1 MTSTRSA
8 IDRLRSPVL
17 ASVLAYCAIIAV
29 LGRDVLA
36 HISTSMVHDIGDPLL
51 TAALLH
57 WNAWTLPLTH
67 AWWQFPIFHPT
78 PDTLAF
84 SEHLLGLSVVATPI
98 EWLVRDPVIAANL
111 TTLLTYPLSAMA
123 MFLLV
128 RRLSGSSLGAFVA
141 GAAFAFSPYR
151 VSQLPHV
158 QMLAAFWA
166 PLALLALHGY
176 LESGRR
182 RWLVAY
188 GAAWFFQVTANGY
201 SLFFFSALVA
211 LWVVWFVVLPRR
223 WVPLRDIAITTLS
236 AAVPLAPTL
245 ATYLTVHARHGFTRT
260 ATDAR
265 AFSADVTGLLC
276 APVDLSLWG
285 WLRVGC
291 RPEGEIFPGL
301 VLVVLVAI
309 AVAVMLRQPAIGTLA
324 LPGWRVAGVLRVIL
338 AVAGGVSAMATLAVM
353 VLGPWRLQLGPL
365 RASASSID
373 KPLLLLIVTAI
384 LALVLSRGA
393 VDAVRRSSTIGFYL
407 FGALVMWVVA
417 LGPTVTFLGVER
429 GMPGPFGLLLLLPG
443 GSGLRVPARFWL
455 MTTLC
460 LSVVAGFAA
469 SQLLARRRPRTAA
482 LGFVLL
488 AAAVLSDGWSP
499 IPAVPVPKHFPD
511 EAALRGR
518 TVLWLPVGGPNDFWP
533 QYLAVVGGWRSVN
546 GYSGWEPRY
555 YEALRQ
561 GVRFEAD
568 GLFDPFRAR
577 GDLFVVVGSD
587 TPRLRDLVER
597 QPGVQRIAERDGVLE
612 YRMTRRLAP
621 ADVPEG
627 VPVSGETRLR
637 IAGVT
642 SSCLSVSAS
651 RAIDSDLDTRWVCG
665 PQSGRE
671 SFEADL
677 DALVEVTSVRYAL
690 GRYIGDFPR
699 DLVIETSVDGET
711 WEPARS
717 GDVVAATI
725 EGHLADPLVGTTT
738 LRFPARVARHVR
750 LRQVGQDDRANWSIG
765 ELEIWG
771 RSP

>member
-1 MTSTRSA
+1 MTSSRSA

-17 ASVLAYCAIIAV
+17 ASALAYCAITAV
-29 LGRDVLA
+29 LGRDVLT
-36 HISTSMVHDIGDPLL
+36 HLSTSVVHDVGDPLL

-67 AWWQFPIFHPT
+67 AWWQFPIFYPT
-78 PDTLAF
+78 PDALAF

-98 EWLVRDPVIAANL
+98 EWLLRDPMIAANV
-111 TTLLTYPLSAMA
+111 TTLLTYPLTAMA
-123 MFLLV
+123 VFLLV
-128 RRLSGSSLGAFVA
+128 RRLSGSSLGAVVA

-158 QMLAAFWA
+158 QMLAAFWG
-166 PLALLALHGY
+166 PVALLALHAY

-182 RWLVAY
+182 RWLAAY
-188 GAAWFFQVTANGY
+188 GVAWFFQVTANGY

-211 LWVVWFVVLPRR
+211 LWIVWFVVLPRR
-223 WVPLRDIAITTLS
+223 WIPLRDIVITTLS

-245 ATYLTVHARHGFTRT
+245 ATYLAVYARNGFTRT
-260 ATDAR
+260 AGDAQG
-265 AFSADVTGLLC
+265 FSADVTGLLC

-301 VLVVLVAI
+301 VLVVLVVI
-309 AVAVMLRQPAIGTLA
+309 GVAALLRQP
-324 LPGWRVAGVLRVIL
+324 LPAGSRVMGGLRVIL
-338 AVAGGVSAMATLAVM
+338 GVAAVTSALAAISV
-353 VLGPWRLQLGPL
+353 VTLGPWRLQLGPL

-373 KPLLLLIVTAI
+373 KPLLVLIVTAV
-384 LALVLSRGA
+384 LALVLSRHTI
-393 VDAVRRSSTIGFYL
+393 DAVRRSSTIGFYL
-407 FGALVMWVVA
+407 FGALVMWVMA
-417 LGPTVTFLGVER
+417 LGPTVTLMGVQR
-429 GMPGPFGLLLLLPG
+429 AMPGPFGLLLLLPG
-443 GSGLRVPARFWL
+443 GSGLRVPSRFWL

-460 LSVVAGFAA
+460 LSVVAGLTV

-482 LGFVLL
+482 LWAVLL
-488 AAAVLSDGWSP
+488 VAGVLSDGWAP
-499 IPAVPVPKHFPD
+499 IPAVPVPRHFPD

-518 TVLWLPVGGPNDFWP
+518 TVLWLPVGQLDDFWP
-533 QYLAVVGGWRSVN
+533 QYLAVVGGWHSVN

-561 GVRFEAD
+561 GARFELD
-568 GLFDPFRAR
+568 GLFDPFLAR

-597 QPGVQRIAERDGVLE
+597 QPGVQRIAERNGVLE
-612 YRMTRRLAP
+612 YRLPRRPRPAGLSAP
-621 ADVPEG
+621 AET
-627 VPVSGETRLR
+627 PVR
-637 IAGVT
+637 IARVT
-642 SSCLSVSAS
+642 SSCLSLSAPL
-651 RAIDSDLDTRWVCG
+651 AIDHNVDTRWVCG

-677 DALVEVTSVRYAL
+677 GAPFEVTSVRYAL

-699 DLVIETSVDGET
+699 DLVIETSVDGEM
-711 WEPARS
+711 WEPART
-717 GDVVAATI
+717 GDVVAASI
-725 EGHLADPLVGTTT
+725 EGHLADPLLGTTT
-738 LRFPARVARHVR
+738 LRFPPRVARHVR

-771 RSP
+771 SAEVRQAGN